1 MALGPID
8 SRMSVALPQVGH
20 SAAQARGNP
29 NQAPPASSA
38 TNVRS
43 VAAPA
48 SDGVQAD
55 QNKARREE
63 VESAVAKANKVVQ
76 ATARDIE
83 FTVDDQTDRT
93 VVKVVDRATKE
104 VIRQIPSEEMLRIAQ
119 ALDHLQGLLVKQQA

>member
-8 SRMSVALPQVGH
+8 SRVSVALTQVGH
-20 SAAQARGNP
+20 SAAQVRGSP
-29 NQAPPASSA
+29 HQAPPATSA

-48 SDGVQAD
+48 SDAVQAD
-55 QNKARREE
+55 QNKARREQ

-76 ATARDIE
+76 VTARDIQ
-83 FTVDDQTDRT
+83 FSIDDETGST

-104 VIRQIPSEEMLRIAQ
+104 VIRQIPSEEMLRIAE